1 MIIIMTMMM
10 MMMMIIAIKKAIII
24 IKVSYIY
31 HKIIPESF
39 EAISLKAL

>member
-1 MIIIMTMMM
+1 MTMIM
-10 MMMMIIAIKKAIII
+10 MMMMIAIIKAIII

-39 EAISLKAL
+39 EAILLKAL

>member
-1 MIIIMTMMM
+1 MIIIMTIMM

-31 HKIIPESF
+31 HKFIPESF

>member
-1 MIIIMTMMM
+1 MTMIMMM
-10 MMMMIIAIKKAIII
+10 MMMMIAIIKAIII

-39 EAISLKAL
+39 EAIFLNAL

>member
-10 MMMMIIAIKKAIII
+10 MMMMIAIIKVIII

-39 EAISLKAL
+39 EAIFLKAL